1 MCDRNVLIKSDCSER
16 QTVQALKLTE
26 ADRNLLLKSVV
37 RLQWALLHVSET
49 RVRLLRTV
57 IITLPAMIRA
67 FLSSAQQQI
76 NEDFFLLVKLEK
88 KHLLSYMQY
97 L

>member
-1 MCDRNVLIKSDCSER
+1 M
-16 QTVQALKLTE
+16 QALKLTE

-37 RLQWALLHVSET
+37 SLQWALLHVSET
-49 RVRLLRTV
+49 RVRLLGTV

-76 NEDFFLLVKLEK
+76 NEDCFLLVKLEN

>member
-26 ADRNLLLKSVV
+26 ADRNLLVKSVV
-37 RLQWALLHVSET
+37 SLQWALLHVSET

-76 NEDFFLLVKLEK
+76 NEDCFLLVKLEK